1 MGIFNIFGKKD
12 VTADITKNVPFRL
25 STELVPYRLYAKK
38 NSSASLIVRVKNV
51 TNEILLTS
59 VVLELPSQLGFDSV
73 GMSKQREIRV
83 GEVAPQDE
91 KEVKFEIFGTAKSD
105 AGEYTTTLT
114 AIAHYRD
121 YGHVLNAVKK
131 RTTINVV

>member
-12 VTADITKNVPFRL
+12 VVTDIMKNVPFRV
-25 STELVPYRLYAKK
+25 SSELVPYRLYANK
-38 NSSASLIVRVKNV
+38 NSSASLIVRVKNM
-51 TNEILLTS
+51 TNEVLLTS
-59 VVLELPSQLGFDSV
+59 LVLELPSQLGFDSL
-73 GMSKQREIRV
+73 GMSKQREMRV

-105 AGEYTTTLT
+105 PGEYTTTLT

>member
-12 VTADITKNVPFRL
+12 VSTDITKNVPFRL
-25 STELVPYRLYAKK
+25 STELVPYRLYSNK
-38 NSSASLIVRVKNV
+38 NSSASLIVRVKNMTSEV
-51 TNEILLTS
+51 LLTS

-83 GEVAPQDE
+83 GEVPPQDE

-105 AGEYTTTLT
+105 PGEYTTTLT

-131 RTTINVV
+131 RTAINVV